1 VEPPVKSVQFN
12 KGVFVSTGGFTK
24 RDRYEADC
32 ANITLMLCDL
42 DDLVQALVQAL
53 VENY

>member
-1 VEPPVKSVQFN
+1 MEPPVKSVQFN
-12 KGVFVSTGGFTK
+12 KGLLVSTGVFTK

-32 ANITLMLCDL
+32 AKITLMLSDL
-42 DDLVQALVQAL
+42 NDLVHALVQAL

>member
-1 VEPPVKSVQFN
+1 MQFN
-12 KGVFVSTGGFTK
+12 KGLLVSTDGFTK

-32 ANITLMLCDL
+32 AKITRMLSDL
-42 DDLVQALVQAL
+42 NDLVQALVQAL